1 MSERLT
7 NNPGA
12 AERMSPAA
20 SLHVE
25 VIADL
30 ACPFC
35 YLGKRRLAAAL
46 RAVHGPFDV
55 SWLPWQLNPDM
66 PSEGQSLDD
75 YLTRRF
81 GSPANVEPVLESLA
95 AEGKGA
101 GIDFRF
107 DRMSRIPNTLKAHQ
121 LMYLAETEG
130 RDQSALAESLMS
142 AFFERGEDIG
152 DTDVLVAEAG
162 SQGMQADDVVR
173 AVGDS
178 AARQVVAT
186 REGQVRASGL
196 TGVPGFLLNRRLLI
210 VGAQEPDA
218 MVNAFDRAMFGEG
231 TDSLVS
237 PALH

>member
-7 NNPGA
+7 NNHPA
-12 AERMSPAA
+12 AERMAPGAA
-20 SLHVE
+20 LHVE

-35 YLGKRRLAAAL
+35 YLGKRRLATAL
-46 RAVHGPFDV
+46 RAVRGPYDV

-66 PSEGQSLDD
+66 PAEGLSLDD

-81 GSPANVEPVLESLA
+81 GSPANVAPVLEGLA

-107 DRMSRIPNTLKAHQ
+107 DRLKRIPNTLKAHQ
-121 LMYLAETEG
+121 LMYLAEAEG
-130 RDQSALAESLMS
+130 RDQSALAEGLMS

-152 DTDVLVAEAG
+152 NTDVLVEQAG
-162 SQGMQADDVVR
+162 TQGIRPDDVVR
-173 AVGDS
+173 VIGDNAS
-178 AARQVVAT
+178 RQIVAT
-186 REGQVRASGL
+186 REGQVRASGI

-210 VGAQEPDA
+210 VGAQEADA

-231 TDSLVS
+231 TDLLIS

>member
-7 NNPGA
+7 NNHPA
-12 AERMSPAA
+12 AERMAPGAA
-20 SLHVE
+20 LHVE

-35 YLGKRRLAAAL
+35 YLGKRRLATAL
-46 RAVHGPFDV
+46 RAVRGPYDV

-66 PSEGQSLDD
+66 PAEGLSLDD

-81 GSPANVEPVLESLA
+81 GSPANVAPVLEGLA

-107 DRMSRIPNTLKAHQ
+107 DRLKRIPNTLKAHQ
-121 LMYLAETEG
+121 LMYLAEAEG
-130 RDQSALAESLMS
+130 RDQSALAEGLMS

-152 DTDVLVAEAG
+152 NTDVLVEQAG
-162 SQGMQADDVVR
+162 TQGIRPDDVVR
-173 AVGDS
+173 VIGDNAS
-178 AARQVVAT
+178 RQIVAT
-186 REGQVRASGL
+186 REGQVRASGI

-210 VGAQEPDA
+210 VGAQEADA

-231 TDSLVS
+231 TDLLVS

>member
-7 NNPGA
+7 NNHPA
-12 AERMSPAA
+12 AERMAPGAT
-20 SLHVE
+20 LHVE

-35 YLGKRRLAAAL
+35 YLGKRRLATAL
-46 RAVHGPFDV
+46 RAVRGPYDV
-55 SWLPWQLNPDM
+55 NWLPWQLNPDM
-66 PSEGQSLDD
+66 PAEGLSLDD

-81 GSPANVEPVLESLA
+81 GSPANVAPVLEGLA

-101 GIDFRF
+101 GIEFRF
-107 DRMSRIPNTLKAHQ
+107 DRLKRIPNTLKAHQ
-121 LMYLAETEG
+121 LMYLAEAEG
-130 RDQSALAESLMS
+130 RDQSALAEGLMS

-152 DTDVLVAEAG
+152 STDVLVEQAG
-162 SQGMQADDVVR
+162 SQGIRPDDVVR
-173 AVGDS
+173 VIGDNAS
-178 AARQVVAT
+178 RQIVAT
-186 REGQVRASGL
+186 REGQVRASGI

-210 VGAQEPDA
+210 VGAQEADA

-231 TDSLVS
+231 TDLLIS

>member
-7 NNPGA
+7 NNPA
-12 AERMSPAA
+12 TAERMAPGAA
-20 SLHVE
+20 LHVE

-35 YLGKRRLAAAL
+35 YLGKRRLATAL
-46 RAVHGPFDV
+46 RAVRGPHDV

-66 PSEGQSLDD
+66 PAEGQSLDE

-81 GSPANVEPVLESLA
+81 GSPANVAPILEGLA

-107 DRMSRIPNTLKAHQ
+107 DRLKRIPNTLKAHQ
-121 LMYLAETEG
+121 LMYLAESEG
-130 RDQSALAESLMS
+130 RDQSALAEGLMS
-142 AFFERGEDIG
+142 AFFEHGEDIG
-152 DTDVLVAEAG
+152 DTDVLVDQAG
-162 SQGMQADDVVR
+162 TQGMRPDDVVR
-173 AVGDS
+173 IIGDS
-178 AARQVVAT
+178 AARQIVAT
-186 REGQVRASGL
+186 REGQVRASGI

-210 VGAQEPDA
+210 VGAQDADA

-231 TDSLVS
+231 TDLLVS

>member
-7 NNPGA
+7 NNHPA
-12 AERMSPAA
+12 AERMAPGAA
-20 SLHVE
+20 LHVE

-35 YLGKRRLAAAL
+35 YLGKRRLATAL
-46 RAVHGPFDV
+46 RAVRGPYDV

-66 PSEGQSLDD
+66 PAEGLSLDD

-81 GSPANVEPVLESLA
+81 GSPANVAPVLEGLA

-107 DRMSRIPNTLKAHQ
+107 DRLKRIPNTLKAHQ
-121 LMYLAETEG
+121 LMYLAEAEG
-130 RDQSALAESLMS
+130 RDQSALAEGLMS

-152 DTDVLVAEAG
+152 NTDVLVEQAG
-162 SQGMQADDVVR
+162 TQGIRPDDVVR
-173 AVGDS
+173 VIGDNAS
-178 AARQVVAT
+178 RQIVAT
-186 REGQVRASGL
+186 REGQVRASGI

-210 VGAQEPDA
+210 VGAQEADA
-218 MVNAFDRAMFGEG
+218 IVNAFDRAMFGEG
-231 TDSLVS
+231 TDLLVS

>member
-7 NNPGA
+7 NNHPVAERRAPGA
-12 AERMSPAA
+12 A
-20 SLHVE
+20 LHVE

-35 YLGKRRLAAAL
+35 YLGKRRLATAL
-46 RAVHGPFDV
+46 RAVRGPYDV

-66 PSEGQSLDD
+66 PAEGLSLDD

-81 GSPANVEPVLESLA
+81 GNPANVAPVLESLA

-107 DRMSRIPNTLKAHQ
+107 DRLTRIPNTLKAHQ
-121 LMYLAETEG
+121 LMYLAEAEG
-130 RDQSALAESLMS
+130 RDQSALAERLMS

-152 DTDVLVAEAG
+152 NTDVLVEQAG
-162 SQGMQADDVVR
+162 TEGIRADDVVR
-173 AVGDS
+173 VIGDDAS
-178 AARQVVAT
+178 RQIVAT
-186 REGQVRASGL
+186 REGQVRASGIN
-196 TGVPGFLLNRRLLI
+196 GVPGFLLNRRLLI
-210 VGAQEPDA
+210 VGAQEADA

-231 TDSLVS
+231 TDLLIS

>member
-7 NNPGA
+7 NNHPVAERMAPGA
-12 AERMSPAA
+12 A
-20 SLHVE
+20 LHVE

-46 RAVHGPFDV
+46 RAVRGPYDV

-66 PSEGQSLDD
+66 PAEGLSLDD

-81 GSPANVEPVLESLA
+81 GSPANVAPVLESLA

-107 DRMSRIPNTLKAHQ
+107 DRLARIPNTLKAHQ
-121 LMYLAETEG
+121 LMYLAEAEG
-130 RDQSALAESLMS
+130 RDQSALAERLMS

-152 DTDVLVAEAG
+152 NTDVLVEQAG
-162 SQGMQADDVVR
+162 TQGIRPDDVVR
-173 AVGDS
+173 VIGDNAS
-178 AARQVVAT
+178 RQIVAT
-186 REGQVRASGL
+186 REGQVRASGIN
-196 TGVPGFLLNRRLLI
+196 GVPGFLLNRRLLL
-210 VGAQEPDA
+210 VGAQEADT

-231 TDSLVS
+231 TDLLVS

>member
-7 NNPGA
+7 NNHPA
-12 AERMSPAA
+12 AERMAPGAA
-20 SLHVE
+20 LHVE

-35 YLGKRRLAAAL
+35 YLGKRRLATAL
-46 RAVHGPFDV
+46 RAVRGPYDV

-66 PSEGQSLDD
+66 PAEGLSLDD

-81 GSPANVEPVLESLA
+81 GSPANVAPVLEGLA

-101 GIDFRF
+101 GIEFRF
-107 DRMSRIPNTLKAHQ
+107 DRLKRIPNTLKAHQ
-121 LMYLAETEG
+121 LMYLAEAEG
-130 RDQSALAESLMS
+130 RDQSALAEGLMS

-152 DTDVLVAEAG
+152 STDVLVEQAG
-162 SQGMQADDVVR
+162 SQGIRPDDVVR
-173 AVGDS
+173 VIGDNAS
-178 AARQVVAT
+178 RQIVAT
-186 REGQVRASGL
+186 REGQVRASGI

-210 VGAQEPDA
+210 VGAQEADA

-231 TDSLVS
+231 TDLLIS

>member
-7 NNPGA
+7 NNHPA
-12 AERMSPAA
+12 AERMAPGAT
-20 SLHVE
+20 LHVE

-35 YLGKRRLAAAL
+35 YLGKRRLATAL
-46 RAVHGPFDV
+46 RAVRGPYDV
-55 SWLPWQLNPDM
+55 NWLPWQLNPDM
-66 PSEGQSLDD
+66 PAEGLSLDD

-81 GSPANVEPVLESLA
+81 GSPANVAPVLEGLA

-107 DRMSRIPNTLKAHQ
+107 DRLKRIPNTLKAHQ
-121 LMYLAETEG
+121 LMYLAEAEG
-130 RDQSALAESLMS
+130 RDQSALAEGLMS

-152 DTDVLVAEAG
+152 NTDVLVEQAG
-162 SQGMQADDVVR
+162 TQGIRPDDVVR
-173 AVGDS
+173 VIGDNAS
-178 AARQVVAT
+178 RQIVAT
-186 REGQVRASGL
+186 REGQVRASGI

-210 VGAQEPDA
+210 VGAQEADA

-231 TDSLVS
+231 TDLLVS